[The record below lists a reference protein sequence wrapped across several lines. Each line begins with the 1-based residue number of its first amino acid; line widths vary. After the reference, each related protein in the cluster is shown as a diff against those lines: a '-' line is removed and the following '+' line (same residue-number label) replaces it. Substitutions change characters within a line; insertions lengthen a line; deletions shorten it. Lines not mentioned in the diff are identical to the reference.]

1 MAERRSP
8 KPGKPGKSSY
18 QKSSGGSAGGRSK
31 TSKGS
36 YISNTEGRKSG
47 GFKQDSGQSGKVNFS
62 SADRRPS
69 NSDSSNRGSYGRP
82 PSPDRPGYEGKKFD
96 RTDSPR
102 EGGDR
107 FQGGDRKPRPSGNRE
122 GYNSDRKREGGSD
135 FSKRPASRGEGYS
148 SDRKRDG
155 GSDFSKRPASRGE
168 GYSSDRKRE
177 GGSDFSKRP
186 ASRGEGYNSDRK
198 REGGSDFSKRP
209 ASRGEGYNPDRKR
222 EGGSDFNKRPA
233 SRGEGYNSDRK
244 REGGSDFNKRPA
256 SRGEG
261 YNSDRK
267 REGGSDFNKRPA
279 SRGEGYNSDRKQEGG
294 SGFNKRPSNR
304 DEGFKPERNT
314 DGATLERSSRTR
326 ESEDFR
332 PERRSSEEGDRPERP
347 ARNEG
352 YGDRKYH
359 DKGASFGSSRPSYG
373 QSDGFRP
380 ERKKEDGYL
389 RKLKEEGKGKS
400 SVFSAVSQ
408 NWAKPPRPGQ
418 GRPPGNSRF
427 KPGAK
432 TRFEPEEEES
442 NGLIRLNRFISNA
455 GICSRR
461 DADELIANGMIVVN
475 GKTLTE
481 MGYQVKPT
489 DIVKYGKRIISR
501 EKLVYLLLNKPK
513 NFITTL
519 DDPEQRRTVIDIIK
533 PAVPERVYPVGR
545 LDRNTT
551 GLLLMTNDG
560 ELAEKLSHPS
570 HKVKKVYEVT
580 VDRPITTND
589 LEAIRN
595 GVELEDGKAHIDAVE
610 IVSVD
615 KQTLGLEIHSGRNRI
630 VRRIFEHLKYDV
642 TKLDRVMYAGLTK
655 KNLTRGQ
662 WRFLTEQEIINLKY
676 LS

>member
-1 MAERRSP
+1 VAERRSP
-8 KPGKPGKSSY
+8 KPGKSGKSSY
-18 QKSSGGSAGGRSK
+18 QKSSGSSAGGRSK
-31 TSKGS
+31 TNRGS
-36 YISNTEGRKSG
+36 FISNTEGRKSG
-47 GFKQDSGQSGKVNFS
+47 GFKQDSGHSGKVNFTS
-62 SADRRPS
+62 TDRRPS
-69 NSDSSNRGSYGRP
+69 NSDSSSRGSYGRP
-82 PSPDRPGYEGKKFD
+82 PASDRPGYAGKKFD
-96 RTDSPR
+96 RSDSPQR
-102 EGGDR
+102 ENDR
-107 FQGGDRKPRPSGNRE
+107 FQGGDRKPRTSGNRE
-122 GYNSDRKREGGSD
+122 SYSLDRKREGGLD
-135 FSKRPASRGEGYS
+135 FSKRPANRGEGYN
-148 SDRKRDG
+148 
-155 GSDFSKRPASRGE
+155 
-168 GYSSDRKRE
+168 SDRKRE

-209 ASRGEGYNPDRKR
+209 ASRGEGYN
-222 EGGSDFNKRPA
+222 
-233 SRGEGYNSDRK
+233 SDRK
-244 REGGSDFNKRPA
+244 RDGRSSF
-256 SRGEG
+256 S
-261 YNSDRK
+261 
-267 REGGSDFNKRPA
+267 
-279 SRGEGYNSDRKQEGG
+279 
-294 SGFNKRPSNR
+294 KRPSNR
-304 DEGFKPERNT
+304 DEGFKPEKNK
-314 DGATLERSSRTR
+314 DGASLERSSRTR
-326 ESEDFR
+326 ESENFR
-332 PERRSSEEGDRPERP
+332 PERRNRVEGDGQNRP
-347 ARNEG
+347 ARSES
-352 YGDRKYH
+352 YGDKKFH

-373 QSDGFRP
+373 QGDGFRP

-389 RKLKEEGKGKS
+389 RKIKEEGKAKS

-408 NWAKPPRPGQ
+408 NWSKPTRPGQ

-427 KPGAK
+427 KPGQK
-432 TRFEPEEEES
+432 TRFEHEEAEES

-461 DADELIANGMIVVN
+461 DADDLIANGMIVVN
-475 GKTLTE
+475 GKTMTE

-489 DIVKYGKRIISR
+489 DVIKYGKRIISR
-501 EKLVYLLLNKPK
+501 EKLVYLLMNKPK

-519 DDPEQRRTVIDIIK
+519 EDPEQRRTVVDIIK

-580 VDRPITTND
+580 LDRPISMND
-589 LEAIRN
+589 LEAIRS
-595 GVELEDGKAHIDAVE
+595 GVELEDGKAYIDAVE
-610 IVSVD
+610 IVSAD

-630 VRRIFEHLKYDV
+630 VRRIFEHLKYEV